1 MNFRVGLT
9 IFSIIIAFALIV
21 SGMVL
26 AGTFNH
32 ANAEVTPAQDPY
44 KPEATPSISENE
56 NPVNILIVCE
66 EARIANDI
74 YILNYTPET
83 GVANMLTIPGN
94 TKTIYGT
101 KLNAISGQKGMIA
114 LIDYIKVHFGFNI
127 RYYFKLDYTALKQIV
142 DTVDGVTYNLPVA
155 FYSETT
161 NLTAGTQVYSGD
173 MAVALFRFTDPK
185 DGLYTQELAKYYNGT
200 PYARTLLHTDFI
212 TALLTQKGNASY
224 IPRMTQIIAQCGTR
238 IETNVTAEEWI
249 ELIAK
254 ADTIS
259 TKKITQYIMAGAEES
274 GSNQFFVNNGRIK
287 ELEVDREYALAEVA
301 NSIFWS
307 TSLS

>member
-1 MNFRVGLT
+1 MNFRVGLS
-9 IFSIIIAFALIV
+9 IFSIIIVCALTI

-26 AGTFNH
+26 AVNFNH
-32 ANAEVTPAQDPY
+32 ASADITPATDPY
-44 KPEATPSISENE
+44 QPDATPGVSENE
-56 NPVNILIVCE
+56 NPINILIVCE
-66 EARIANDI
+66 EENVANDI

-83 GVANMLTIPGN
+83 GVANFLTIPGN

-101 KLNAISGQKGMIA
+101 KLSTISGQKGMIS
-114 LIDYIKVHFGFNI
+114 LIDYMKVNFGFNI
-127 RYYFKLDYTALKQIV
+127 RYYVKFDYTALKYIV
-142 DTVDGVTYNLPVA
+142 DAMDGVTYNLPVD

-161 NLTAGTQVYSGD
+161 NLKAGTQIYSGD
-173 MAVALFRFTDPK
+173 MAVALFRFTDPAN
-185 DGLYTQELAKYYNGT
+185 GLYTQELSKYYDGT

-212 TALLTQKGNASY
+212 TAFLTQKGNATY
-224 IPRMTQIIAQCGTR
+224 IPRVTDVLAQCGTR
-238 IETNVTAEEWI
+238 IETNITAAEWT

-259 TKKITQYIMAGAEES
+259 TKKITQYILSGTEETD
-274 GSNQFFVNNGRIK
+274 GNQFFISNGRIK
-287 ELEVDREYALAEVA
+287 EMEVDREYALTEVV

>member
-1 MNFRVGLT
+1 MNIRVGLT
-9 IFSIIIAFALIV
+9 IFSVIIVCALAI

-26 AGTFNH
+26 AGNFNH
-32 ANAEVTPAQDPY
+32 ANAEVTPAEDPY
-44 KPEATPSISENE
+44 RPESTPSISENE

-66 EARIANDI
+66 EAQIADDI

-83 GVANMLTIPGN
+83 GVANMITIPGN

-101 KLNAISGQKGMIA
+101 KLNTISGQKGMIS
-114 LIDYIKVHFGFNI
+114 LIDYIKIHFGFNI
-127 RYYFKLDYTALKQIV
+127 RYYFKLDYTALKHIV
-142 DTVDGVTYNLPVA
+142 DAVDGVSYNLPTN

-173 MAVALFRFTDPK
+173 MAVALFRFRDPAN
-185 DGLYTQELAKYYNGT
+185 GLYTQELAKYYDGT

-212 TALLTQKGNASY
+212 TTLLTQKGNVTY
-224 IPRMTQIIAQCGTR
+224 IPRMTQILTKCGTR

-259 TKKITQYIMAGAEES
+259 TKKITQYILSGKEES
-274 GSNQFFVNNGRIK
+274 NGNQFFISNGRIK
-287 ELEVDREYALAEVA
+287 EMEVDREYTLAEVT